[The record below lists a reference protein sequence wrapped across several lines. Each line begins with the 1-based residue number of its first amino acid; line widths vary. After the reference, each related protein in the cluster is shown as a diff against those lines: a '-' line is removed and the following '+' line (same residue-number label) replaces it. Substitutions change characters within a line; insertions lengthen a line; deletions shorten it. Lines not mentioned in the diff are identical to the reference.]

1 MNTLAKVCKQIVT
14 DAIDHDYLMECDA
27 VLCDAFMSGY
37 GKRHGKTPRA
47 CRDYLQALPSVCTV
61 PFWNGEILEILEK
74 HGIDVPQD
82 AESQSDMIDAYW
94 LECGKQFWL
103 LIR

>member
-1 MNTLAKVCKQIVT
+1 MNTLTKVCKQIVT
-14 DAIDHDYLMECDA
+14 DAIDHDYLMECGV
-27 VLCDAFMSGY
+27 VLSHAFMSEY
-37 GKRHGKTPRA
+37 GKWHGKTPRA

-61 PFWNGEILEILEK
+61 PFYNGEILEILEK

-82 AESQSDMIDAYW
+82 DDGQSDMIDAYW

-103 LIR
+103 MIA